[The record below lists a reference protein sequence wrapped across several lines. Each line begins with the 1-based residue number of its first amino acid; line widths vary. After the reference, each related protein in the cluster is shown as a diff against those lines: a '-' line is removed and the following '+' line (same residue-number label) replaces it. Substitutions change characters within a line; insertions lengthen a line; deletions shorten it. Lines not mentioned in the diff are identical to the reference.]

1 MRRHFRWD
9 KKYLYWGVTAF
20 LVIAASVLFFF
31 VLQNFPWLRQALA
44 KIGKILSPFI
54 WGFVITYLI
63 APLMKLLER
72 RVFAPL
78 CKRLFRKS
86 KKNDG
91 SKLAR
96 ALSALDE
103 RIKQGERP
111 VCAIEYFVPDEKKA
125 GGKVVTVQAAVRR
138 IDPVLRRLVLAGQKA
153 EEIDLDCVVRIAA
166 EEPEE

>member
-1 MRRHFRWD
+1 MTPDHSENPRDVYGDIIGLPHWD
-9 KKYLYWGVTAF
+9 SPKHPRMSLRDR
-20 LVIAASVLFFF
+20 AA
-31 VLQNFPWLRQALA
+31 Q
-44 KIGKILSPFI
+44 
-54 WGFVITYLI
+54 
-63 APLMKLLER
+63 
-72 RVFAPL
+72 FAPYAAL
-78 CKRLFRKS
+78 VGYGDLVKEEARETELFTEPGE
-86 KKNDG
+86 DDAEE
-91 SKLAR
+91 LAR

-166 EEPEE
+166 EEPKE